1 METNIS
7 VFKCFICDVECDAE
21 EKFLGTNIARTLTTP
36 MSTVLAKCLRTIV
49 DTENEYFC
57 SECTRKIEEY
67 DQMVQLSLQ
76 IETELYELY
85 RKKPIESCY
94 LLDAEIITD
103 PISINNGEQILTS
116 AELKLEN
123 VSPQKSAANDSTE
136 SYDEMVVEYLDEYDT
151 QSNNDNQ
158 DEDDDDDLTNDAD
171 EMLNNNKEVDQLEL
185 NEIDIEGQVIKAK
198 TPGRRGRKPK
208 RIVGIK
214 KGSPIKTKAT
224 KKRLEKQPK
233 EEEEEED
240 SLICKKCDFM
250 ANNHEEMA
258 EHKANEHRNG
268 RGKLLSCDI
277 CGRTYK
283 SKSALSVHL
292 AMHNGLSPHGNSCS
306 FSLWPRLNL
315 TFGFEFHKFHK
326 FVIAECEMCGKT
338 FTQRGALVRHM
349 PMHTGERPH
358 QVHLN
363 ENQMI
368 FCSLIHFIDGF
379 SFFSQC
385 EVCGKRFIHYSSFHM
400 HQMIHTNEKKKKCNI
415 CGQEFRSNSHITR
428 HLRTHT
434 GEKP

>member
-76 IETELYELY
+76 IETELYELF

-103 PISINNGEQILTS
+103 PIAINNVEQIITS
-116 AELKLEN
+116 DELKLEH
-123 VSPQKSAANDSTE
+123 VSPQKAAANDLVE

-151 QSNNDNQ
+151 QSNNGNDN
-158 DEDDDDDLTNDAD
+158 DDNDDDLLHTNDAD

-185 NEIDIEGQVIKAK
+185 SENDVEGQVIKAK

-208 RIVGIK
+208 RVVGVK
-214 KGSPIKTKAT
+214 KGSAMKTKAT

-233 EEEEEED
+233 EEED
-240 SLICKKCDFM
+240 DDLACKECEFT
-250 ANNHEEMA
+250 ANSHEELA
-258 EHKANEHRNG
+258 EHIANEQHNRN
-268 RGKLLSCDI
+268 GKLLTCDI

-292 AMHNGLSPHGNSCS
+292 AMHNGRSPHGKIC
-306 FSLWPRLNL
+306 
-315 TFGFEFHKFHK
+315 
-326 FVIAECEMCGKT
+326 
-338 FTQRGALVRHM
+338 
-349 PMHTGERPH
+349 
-358 QVHLN
+358 
-363 ENQMI
+363 
-368 FCSLIHFIDGF
+368 
-379 SFFSQC
+379 
-385 EVCGKRFIHYSSFHM
+385 SSF
-400 HQMIHTNEKKKKCNI
+400 
-415 CGQEFRSNSHITR
+415 
-428 HLRTHT
+428 LL
-434 GEKP
+434 